1 MDDMIQAIV
10 SAVIAYVVPVIL
22 KQFLPPAKVQDSL
35 PVLPWCVAGFVG
47 GALGGIASGMVALA
61 GVGGVGGIGNWA
73 AFGTCIGLFQW
84 FALRGYRPVGGWF
97 VLASALGWLI
107 FPVGGAFGWMV
118 SGAAVGLL
126 QYLGLT
132 NYKGS
137 GWWIIGNVIAWP
149 LAGVA
154 GLAVMSAFS
163 DPFLPWIMGGGA
175 AALVGAVVLLF
186 PLSRL
191 KE

>member
-1 MDDMIQAIV
+1 MDIVNAIV
-10 SAVIAYVVPVIL
+10 SAVIAYVVPAAL
-22 KQFLPPAKVQDSL
+22 KGLLPPAKIQENL

-47 GALGGIASGMVALA
+47 GALGGIASGTVAIL
-61 GVGGVGGIGNWA
+61 GIGGMGGIGNWT

-84 FALRGYRPVGGWF
+84 FVLRSYRPVGSWF

-107 FPVGGAFGWMV
+107 FPVGGAFGWVV
-118 SGAAVGLL
+118 SGFAVGLL

-137 GWWIIGNVIAWP
+137 AWWIIGNIIAWP
-149 LAGVA
+149 IAGTV
-154 GLAVMSAFS
+154 GLIAVSMFS
-163 DPFLPWIMGGGA
+163 DPFLPWIVGGGA
-175 AALVGAVVLLF
+175 ATLTGAIILLF

-191 KE
+191 QE